1 MIRTM
6 QLVAQ
11 LANKRPCVGFRSNFE
26 KMPNPVINHIQWK
39 FIAGITSGCRS
50 PAFAGS
56 GRPAG
61 CTEVETAGP

>member
-11 LANKRPCVGFRSNFE
+11 LANKRAVRRFPLQFRKNGLTYSRE
-26 KMPNPVINHIQWK
+26 

-50 PAFAGS
+50 PAFADSDRPWGIMLGARN
-56 GRPAG
+56 GRP
-61 CTEVETAGP
+61 VKL